1 MLSSLATVTLV
12 PYVGLSRRSPHKA
25 AVLHTNGFD
34 APNGSL
40 FSGFSKHAS
49 GADGPK
55 YLHVGAHFQV
65 KNDGSIEQYC
75 TAPWHRTLTADLRW
89 VAIGDL
95 QVGDALIAFDE
106 TPVRGNRRLYRRATV
121 ERVTWAR
128 EPVWEVALSNGDILT
143 VTAEHRW
150 LVGANELRWQ
160 ETRTFTPLNAPYLYR
175 NRGRTGNTL
184 TGIRSSRG
192 GRTERF
198 QRTRVGL
205 LIPPWEEATTRD
217 AGWLAGIMDG
227 EGCLGSRHQ
236 LSIAQRPGPVL
247 DRIIE
252 LLEGASKRTR
262 VQVVD
267 NAKNDCQAVYVTGKL
282 AERLALLGATR
293 PVRLI
298 AKVQPEAF
306 GAIQRYEPPYSV
318 LSIRPAGEQDIVKV
332 STSSGTLI
340 VDGYPMHNCDTDLS
354 IGHAWDANSFAIG
367 IETEDD
373 GHCRKR
379 WTDAQVDSIVA
390 LLFELG
396 VPPKLLVETPSDG
409 VGWHRQYDSWN
420 LSGHSCP
427 CTARQLQVTSSI
439 LPGLEEE
446 MSKSN
451 EYFEQLEKDGV
462 DPRQYSTVVRFQWG
476 YQRGL
481 RKRPLGATDAQDDV
495 KMAGFEHGAKAAAAR
510 RTPEPSVPTPPRRGA
525 RSRTSGRR
533 TVTG

>member
-1 MLSSLATVTLV
+1 MQSNLATVKLV
-12 PYVGLSRRSPHKA
+12 PYVGLSRRSPRKA

-34 APNGSL
+34 ATNGSL
-40 FSGFSKHAS
+40 FSGFSRNAS
-49 GADGPK
+49 GANGPK
-55 YLHVGAHFQV
+55 KLHVGAHFQI
-65 KNDGSIEQYC
+65 KNDGAIEQY
-75 TAPWHRTLTADLRW
+75 
-89 VAIGDL
+89 V
-95 QVGDALIAFDE
+95 
-106 TPVRGNRRLYRRATV
+106 
-121 ERVTWAR
+121 
-128 EPVWEVALSNGDILT
+128 
-143 VTAEHRW
+143 
-150 LVGANELRWQ
+150 
-160 ETRTFTPLNAPYLYR
+160 
-175 NRGRTGNTL
+175 
-184 TGIRSSRG
+184 
-192 GRTERF
+192 
-198 QRTRVGL
+198 
-205 LIPPWEEATTRD
+205 
-217 AGWLAGIMDG
+217 
-227 EGCLGSRHQ
+227 
-236 LSIAQRPGPVL
+236 
-247 DRIIE
+247 
-252 LLEGASKRTR
+252 
-262 VQVVD
+262 
-267 NAKNDCQAVYVTGKL
+267 
-282 AERLALLGATR
+282 
-293 PVRLI
+293 
-298 AKVQPEAF
+298 
-306 GAIQRYEPPYSV
+306 
-318 LSIRPAGEQDIVKV
+318 
-332 STSSGTLI
+332 
-340 VDGYPMHNCDTDLS
+340 DTDLS

-379 WTDAQVDSIVA
+379 WTDAQVDSSVA

-396 VPPKLLVETPSDG
+396 VPPKLLEETPSDG

-427 CTARQLQVTSSI
+427 CTARQLQVTSAI